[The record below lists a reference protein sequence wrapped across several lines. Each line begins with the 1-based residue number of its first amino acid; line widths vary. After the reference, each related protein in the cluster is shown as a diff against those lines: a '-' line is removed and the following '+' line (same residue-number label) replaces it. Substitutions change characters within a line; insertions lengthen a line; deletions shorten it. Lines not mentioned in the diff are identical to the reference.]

1 MNVAD
6 LLDFLAC
13 FGSMAGDINFNPDF
27 DFNGDGKISVTDLMQ
42 LLADFDPLGGMLSGK
57 TSGGK

>member
-13 FGSMAGDINFNPDF
+13 FGTVAGDLNFNPEF

-42 LLADFDPLGGMLSGK
+42 LLANFDPINGGGLMEK
-57 TSGGK
+57 GGK

>member
-13 FGSMAGDINFNPDF
+13 FGTVVGDASYNAFYDF
-27 DFNGDGKISVTDLMQ
+27 DGNGNIGVSDLMQ
-42 LLADFDPLGGMLSGK
+42 LLADFDPLGGVRKM